1 MESVTTSDT
10 LFLFDKIAEALEVVT
25 IIGFDTIDA
34 N

>member
-1 MESVTTSDT
+1 LDSITTSNT
-10 LFLFDKIAEALEVVT
+10 LFLFDKVAEALEVVT